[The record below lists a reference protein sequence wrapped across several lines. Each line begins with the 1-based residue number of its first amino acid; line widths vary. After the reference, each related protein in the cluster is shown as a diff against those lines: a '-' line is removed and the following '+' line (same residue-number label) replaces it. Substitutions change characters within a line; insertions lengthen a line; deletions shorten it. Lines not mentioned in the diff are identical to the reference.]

1 MTQMNRILIVEDDE
15 NLSLL
20 YQSALKNERF
30 EVFRAMNGVD
40 ALNILDKQFID
51 LIISDIMM
59 PDMDGYELAES
70 LREAGY
76 ELPILFITA
85 KDSFEDK
92 KRGFTI
98 GIDDYMVKPIDV
110 NEMILR
116 VDALLRRAQIV
127 HTKEL
132 VVGKIRLDQE
142 TYQIKTTDQTE
153 TLPQKEFL
161 LLYKLLAYPNKIFTR
176 QQLMD
181 EIWGLDSDTDERTID
196 VHIKRLRTRL
206 EKNSDFSIETIRGL
220 GYKAVIHL

>member
-1 MTQMNRILIVEDDE
+1 MNRILIVEDDE

-59 PDMDGYELAES
+59 PDMNGYELAES

-98 GIDDYMVKPIDV
+98 GVDDYMVKPIDV

-220 GYKAVIHL
+220 GYKAVIHS

>member
-1 MTQMNRILIVEDDE
+1 MNRILIVEDDE

-30 EVFRAMNGVD
+30 EVFRAMNGVE
-40 ALNILDKQFID
+40 ALAILDKQFID

-70 LREAGY
+70 LRQADY
-76 ELPILFITA
+76 DLPILFITA

-98 GIDDYMVKPIDV
+98 GVDDYMVKPIDV
-110 NEMILR
+110 NEMLLR

-132 VVGKIRLDQE
+132 VVGNTRLDQE
-142 TYQIKTTDQTE
+142 TYQIKTTEQTE

-196 VHIKRLRTRL
+196 VHIKRLRSRL
-206 EKNSDFSIETIRGL
+206 ENNSDFSIETIRGL
-220 GYKAVIHL
+220 GYKAVIHS

>member
-1 MTQMNRILIVEDDE
+1 MNRILIVEDDE

-92 KRGFTI
+92 KHGFTI
-98 GIDDYMVKPIDV
+98 GVDDYMVKPIDV

-132 VVGKIRLDQE
+132 VVGKTRLDQE

-181 EIWGLDSDTDERTID
+181 EIWGLDSNTDERTID

-220 GYKAVIHL
+220 GYKAVIHS